1 MSFYIE
7 LGGVLLAA
15 AFLYMLFQ
23 FLKNPVYILSNS
35 VIGLA
40 VLLLLN
46 SVSNIGIAINLW
58 SILIVGF
65 GGIAGL
71 LLVLLLHYGGIAF

>member
-23 FLKNPVYILSNS
+23 FLKNPVYILTNS
-35 VIGLA
+35 VVGLA
-40 VLLLLN
+40 VFLLLN
-46 SVSNIGIAINLW
+46 GVYSLGIAINLW

-71 LLVLLLHYGGIAF
+71 LMVLVLHYLGIAF